1 MVKLDYIHKK
11 IKTDGW
17 KFWKVLNS
25 NDDVIEVQYRD
36 ITPEESLALF
46 NEWYANMEAG
56 TFSVVMWQKN
66 PRKTTGVVN
75 PNIPSCRCEFR
86 ILPQAEKTENPM
98 TNPLQTITG
107 FENLGGPFS
116 ASALYLENK
125 ELKKEIERLKEIIYD
140 LKTDQRIKGLE
151 DQHASKIAEKE
162 NAWEERIMAIASTV
176 APDLLKSFH
185 SKPINGINE
194 EQPMAQPN
202 DAKSRI
208 LTAVNKLIEK
218 DPNFT
223 DNIEKLAKL
232 AEKNPAMYQQAAKL
246 INSFI

>member
-1 MVKLDYIHKK
+1 MVKLEYIHKK
-11 IKTDGW
+11 IKQDGW
-17 KFWKVLNS
+17 KFWKVVNS
-25 NDDVIEVQYRD
+25 EDQGIEVQYRD
-36 ITPEESLALF
+36 ITPDESLQLF
-46 NEWYANMEAG
+46 NEWYNSMEGGSFAII
-56 TFSVVMWQKN
+56 MWQKS
-66 PRKTTGVVN
+66 PRTTSGTFKPQV
-75 PNIPSCRCEFR
+75 PSCRFDFR
-86 ILPQAEKTENPM
+86 ILPQIEKKEETINPM
-98 TNPLQTITG
+98 QTLSG

-125 ELKKEIERLKEIIYD
+125 ELKKEIQDHLNTIQD
-140 LKTDQRIKGLE
+140 LKTQIRIKDIQ
-151 DQHASKIAEKE
+151 DQHASKIAEKD

-176 APDLLKSFH
+176 TPDLLKSFQ
-185 SKPINGINE
+185 SKPINGIE
-194 EQPMAQPN
+194 EQPMTQTPN

-208 LTAVNKLIEK
+208 LAAVNKLIEK